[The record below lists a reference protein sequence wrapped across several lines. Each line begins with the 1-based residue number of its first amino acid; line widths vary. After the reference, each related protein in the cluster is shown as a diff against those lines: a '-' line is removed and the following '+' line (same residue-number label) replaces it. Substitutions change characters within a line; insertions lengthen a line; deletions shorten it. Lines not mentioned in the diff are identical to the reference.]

1 MGEPRKLHDRFFK
14 QAKEEGY
21 AARSA
26 YKLKEINERRHV
38 LRRGDR
44 VLDLGCAPGS
54 WLQVASELVGG
65 KGLVVGVDLK
75 PVDIT
80 LSPNTRAHVGDVFK
94 LTAADLLA
102 GSAAKLAA
110 FDVVI
115 SDMAPNTEGGGGGS
129 GDHFRS
135 IALCRRVLEL
145 CPAVL
150 RSGGHLVMK
159 VFEGEEY
166 PALLRETQKIFN
178 EVKGFKPE
186 ASRDASREMFIV
198 AKGFRP
204 PPKPAPTAMAGA
216 DSKHAIAPPRAPADS
231 KGWGA

>member
-26 YKLKEINERRHV
+26 YKLKEINQRRQII
-38 LRRGDR
+38 RKGDR

-54 WLQVASELVGG
+54 WLQVAAECVGNR
-65 KGLVVGVDLK
+65 GLVVGVDLK
-75 PVDIT
+75 PVEIT
-80 LSPNTRAHVGDVFK
+80 LPPNARSHVGDVFK

-102 GSAAKLAA
+102 GSPGKPAA
-110 FDVVI
+110 FDAVI
-115 SDMAPNTEGGGGGS
+115 SDMAPNTEGGGGGTV
-129 GDHFRS
+129 DHFRS

-150 RSGGHLVMK
+150 KRGGHLVMK

-166 PALLRETQKIFN
+166 PALLRESQKLFD
-178 EVKGFKPE
+178 EVKGLKPE
-186 ASRDASREMFIV
+186 ASRDASREMFVV

-204 PPKPAPTAMAGA
+204 PAAATHPKPPASAGA
-216 DSKHAIAPPRAPADS
+216 TTPTPAS
-231 KGWGA
+231 QGLKA